1 MNGDALSCCR
11 FACKIYAMP
20 IENQNWRELLKQCF
34 CINLAATFIA
44 ILFYSAVDGLES
56 VFSVEHIVSSFVYS
70 NSIGTL
76 SSIVI
81 FCIAP
86 QWTDNPTIVRLG
98 KVSISIFL
106 ATIIGVIIARLI
118 LGDIFPGLSKQG
130 LFPGSQNFVFALG
143 IAFAVGFGV
152 YFFESSQTRLRQSV
166 SVAEKERTL
175 ATQAQLASLES
186 RIHPHFLFNT
196 LNSIAALIRED
207 PILAERMVERLSA
220 LLRYSLDVNSN
231 RLVPLSQEL
240 EITKKYLEI
249 EKVRFDSR
257 LHFTIET
264 IGEISQVGVPPLAL
278 QTLVENSIK
287 HVASLS
293 PGQTSIG
300 ILATADD
307 RELTIKV
314 SDSGPG
320 FSADSIVESHGLDL
334 LRKRL
339 AAIFGDLA
347 SLSIGIGTVQLKLP
361 FKRHDLSSKDSHE
374 GSDYLG
380 EKAL

>member
-1 MNGDALSCCR
+1 
-11 FACKIYAMP
+11 MP

-34 CINLAATFIA
+34 YVNLAATLIA
-44 ILFYSAVDGLES
+44 ILFYAAADGLES
-56 VFSVEHIVSSFVYS
+56 VFSVEHTVSSFVYS
-70 NSIGTL
+70 NCIGTL

-81 FCIAP
+81 FYVSP
-86 QWTDNPTIVRLG
+86 QWTDDPTIFRLG

-118 LGDIFPGLSKQG
+118 LGIIFPGLSKQG
-130 LFPGSQNFVFALG
+130 LIPGPQNFVFALG

-166 SVAEKERTL
+166 LEAEKERTL

-264 IGEISQVGVPPLAL
+264 IGEISHVRVPPLAL

-287 HVASLS
+287 HVASFCS
-293 PGQTSIG
+293 GKTSIG
-300 ILATADD
+300 ILATAHD
-307 RELTIKV
+307 RALTIEV

-320 FSADSIVESHGLDL
+320 FSAESIVDSHGLDL

-339 AAIFGDLA
+339 AAIFGDSA
-347 SLSIGIGTVQLKLP
+347 SLSIGLGSVQLKMPYQL
-361 FKRHDLSSKDSHE
+361 HDLSAKNSDE
-374 GSDYLG
+374 DSDYWC
-380 EKAL
+380 EKAI

>member
-1 MNGDALSCCR
+1 
-11 FACKIYAMP
+11 MP